1 MHNSINRRRFLGT
14 TAAASVSTLAIGAA
28 AASPPGSKRPIIVA
42 SGNGL
47 RSVEKAMELVKQ
59 GHDPLDAA
67 IEGVAI
73 VEADPTDHSV
83 GLGGLPNEDGVVELD
98 AAVMHGP
105 THGGGSVASI
115 RNIIHPAAVARLVMK
130 RTRHCLLVG
139 DGALRFARA
148 HGFPE
153 VNLLTDEARQIWLHW
168 KETHDPSDDWLPP
181 AKDQVASFIQP
192 YMEKRVTGT
201 IHCSVLDT
209 HGNLGCTTTTSGLSW
224 KIPGRVG
231 DSPILGAGL
240 YLDNEVGSAGST
252 GVGEANLLNL
262 SSYLVVEGMRRGLGP
277 KDAVMDACKRIA
289 TTSVRD
295 PKRRRPD
302 GRTTFNVSF
311 YAVSKDGKF
320 FGGCI
325 YPGGKMAVHDGD
337 TARVVC
343 TRAAPRKVIS
353 LEHHARARAS
363 EEVSEYR
370 KAQGGKRRAHHDGG
384 GTVRIDQTVR
394 AGRDQGATH
403 RSVGAKNPRRL
414 AVDGQLPAGIIDVG
428 KDDQTRRVESRSHLD
443 AIRGVAIDRDGLGR
457 IASRT
462 RERSRHV
469 RAKSGVD
476 LDPGD
481 VAWVMNLAPVN
492 LPELVILVEHLIHQ
506 SLSSRSVVARDR
518 CREAGTVNDPGAR
531 KGGLVAKNLDVVV
544 T

>member
-1 MHNSINRRRFLGT
+1 MRRSVNRRLFLQTT
-14 TAAASVSTLAIGAA
+14 TAASLSTLAIGAA
-28 AASPPGSKRPIIVA
+28 PVEPPGPKRPIVVA

-47 RSVEKAMELVKQ
+47 RAVEKAMAMIKQ

-73 VEADPTDHSV
+73 VEADPGDHSV

-153 VNLLTDEARQIWLHW
+153 VNLLTDEARQIWLYW
-168 KETHDPSDDWLPP
+168 KETHDPNDDWVPP
-181 AKDQVASFIQP
+181 PVEAVASFVHEYIK
-192 YMEKRVTGT
+192 KRVTGT
-201 IHCSVLDT
+201 IHCSALDT

-240 YLDNEVGSAGST
+240 YLDNELGSAGST

-262 SSYLVVEGMRRGLGP
+262 SSFLVVEGMRRGLSV

-302 GRTTFNVSF
+302 GKTTFNVSF
-311 YAVSKDGKF
+311 YAVNKEGKF

-337 TARVVC
+337 SARVIPC
-343 TRAAPRKVIS
+343 EPLYEK
-353 LEHHARARAS
+353 
-363 EEVSEYR
+363 
-370 KAQGGKRRAHHDGG
+370 
-384 GTVRIDQTVR
+384 
-394 AGRDQGATH
+394 
-403 RSVGAKNPRRL
+403 
-414 AVDGQLPAGIIDVG
+414 
-428 KDDQTRRVESRSHLD
+428 
-443 AIRGVAIDRDGLGR
+443 
-457 IASRT
+457 
-462 RERSRHV
+462 
-469 RAKSGVD
+469 
-476 LDPGD
+476 
-481 VAWVMNLAPVN
+481 
-492 LPELVILVEHLIHQ
+492 
-506 SLSSRSVVARDR
+506 
-518 CREAGTVNDPGAR
+518 
-531 KGGLVAKNLDVVV
+531 
-544 T
+544 